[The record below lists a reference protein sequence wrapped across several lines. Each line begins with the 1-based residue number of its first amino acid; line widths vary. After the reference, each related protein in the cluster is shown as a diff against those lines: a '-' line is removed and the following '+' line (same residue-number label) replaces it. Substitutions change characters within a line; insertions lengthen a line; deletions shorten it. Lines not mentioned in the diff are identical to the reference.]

1 VRRAI
6 AHAKNG
12 DWPTSKAMDGVTLD
26 YDARHRRRYR
36 LRTNGGED
44 VLLDL
49 AEAVAMADG
58 DGLRLDDNYWLSVQ
72 AGQENLIE
80 ITADNFKHL
89 ARVAWHLGNRHL
101 PAAISADRILIRPD
115 HVIESMVVGL
125 DASIHPVTEPFQP
138 EYGAYHE
145 HRHSPS
151 SSTS

>member
-1 VRRAI
+1 
-6 AHAKNG
+6 
-12 DWPTSKAMDGVTLD
+12 MDGVTLD

-58 DGLRLDDNYWLSVQ
+58 DGLRLDDNHWLSVQ

-80 ITADNFKHL
+80 ITADNFEHL
-89 ARVAWHLGNRHL
+89 TRVAWHLGNRHL

>member
-1 VRRAI
+1 MRRAI

-115 HVIESMVVGL
+115 HVIESMVIGL
-125 DASIHPVTEPFQP
+125 DGSIHPVTEPFQP

>member
-1 VRRAI
+1 
-6 AHAKNG
+6 
-12 DWPTSKAMDGVTLD
+12 MDGVTLD

-58 DGLRLDDNYWLSVQ
+58 DGLRLDDNHWLSVQ

>member
-1 VRRAI
+1 
-6 AHAKNG
+6 
-12 DWPTSKAMDGVTLD
+12 MDGVTLD

-36 LRTNGGED
+36 LRTNGGEE

-58 DGLRLDDNYWLSVQ
+58 DGLRLDDNHWLSVQ

-80 ITADNFKHL
+80 ITADNFEHL
-89 ARVAWHLGNRHL
+89 TRVAWHLGNRHL

-115 HVIESMVVGL
+115 HVIESMVIGL

>member
-1 VRRAI
+1 
-6 AHAKNG
+6 
-12 DWPTSKAMDGVTLD
+12 MDGVTLD

-58 DGLRLDDNYWLSVQ
+58 DGLRLDDNHWLSVQ

-80 ITADNFKHL
+80 ITADNFEHL
-89 ARVAWHLGNRHL
+89 TRIAWHLGNRHL

-115 HVIESMVVGL
+115 HVIESMVIGL

>member
-1 VRRAI
+1 
-6 AHAKNG
+6 
-12 DWPTSKAMDGVTLD
+12 MDGVTLD
-26 YDARHRRRYR
+26 YAARHRRRYR
-36 LRTNGGED
+36 LRTKGGED
-44 VLLDL
+44 VSLDL

-58 DGLRLDDNYWLSVQ
+58 DGLRLDDNHWLSVQ

-80 ITADNFKHL
+80 ITADNFEHL
-89 ARVAWHLGNRHL
+89 TRVAWHLGNRHL

-115 HVIESMVVGL
+115 HVIESMVIGL

>member
-1 VRRAI
+1 
-6 AHAKNG
+6 
-12 DWPTSKAMDGVTLD
+12 MDGVTLD

-58 DGLRLDDNYWLSVQ
+58 DGLRLDDNHWLSVQ
-72 AGQENLIE
+72 A
-80 ITADNFKHL
+80 DNFEHL

-115 HVIESMVVGL
+115 HVIESMVIGL

>member
-1 VRRAI
+1 MRRAI

-58 DGLRLDDNYWLSVQ
+58 DGLRLDDNHWLSVQ

-80 ITADNFKHL
+80 ITAENFEHL
-89 ARVAWHLGNRHL
+89 TRIAWHLGNRHL

-115 HVIESMVVGL
+115 HVIESMVIGL
-125 DASIHPVTEPFQP
+125 DGSIHPVTEPFQP

>member
-1 VRRAI
+1 
-6 AHAKNG
+6 
-12 DWPTSKAMDGVTLD
+12 MDGVTLD

-115 HVIESMVVGL
+115 HVIESMVIGL

>member
-58 DGLRLDDNYWLSVQ
+58 DGLRLDDNHWLSVQ

-80 ITADNFKHL
+80 ITADNFEHL
-89 ARVAWHLGNRHL
+89 TRIAWHLGNRHL

-115 HVIESMVVGL
+115 HVIESMVIGL
-125 DASIHPVTEPFQP
+125 DGSIHPVTEPFQP

>member
-12 DWPTSKAMDGVTLD
+12 DWPTSKAVDGVTLD

-80 ITADNFKHL
+80 ITADNFEHL
-89 ARVAWHLGNRHL
+89 TRIAWHLGNRHL

-115 HVIESMVVGL
+115 HVIESIVIGL

>member
-1 VRRAI
+1 MRRAI

-58 DGLRLDDNYWLSVQ
+58 DGLRLDDNHWLSVQ

-80 ITADNFKHL
+80 ITADNFEHL
-89 ARVAWHLGNRHL
+89 TLIAWHLANRHL

-115 HVIESMVVGL
+115 HVIESMVIGL

>member
-1 VRRAI
+1 
-6 AHAKNG
+6 
-12 DWPTSKAMDGVTLD
+12 MDGVTLD

-80 ITADNFKHL
+80 ITADNFEHL
-89 ARVAWHLGNRHL
+89 TRIAWHLGNRHL

-115 HVIESMVVGL
+115 HVIESMVIGL

>member
-1 VRRAI
+1 
-6 AHAKNG
+6 
-12 DWPTSKAMDGVTLD
+12 MDGVTLD

-58 DGLRLDDNYWLSVQ
+58 DGLRLDDNHWLSVQ

-80 ITADNFKHL
+80 ITADNFEHL
-89 ARVAWHLGNRHL
+89 TRIAWHMGNRHL

-115 HVIESMVVGL
+115 HVIESMVIGL

-151 SSTS
+151 SSTSLPKSTHLPLSQTRVFTD

>member
-1 VRRAI
+1 MRRAI

-58 DGLRLDDNYWLSVQ
+58 DGLRLDDNHWLSVQ

-80 ITADNFKHL
+80 TTADNFEHL
-89 ARVAWHLGNRHL
+89 TRVAWHLGNRHL
-101 PAAISADRILIRPD
+101 PAAISANRILIRPD
-115 HVIESMVVGL
+115 HVIESMVIGL

>member
-1 VRRAI
+1 
-6 AHAKNG
+6 
-12 DWPTSKAMDGVTLD
+12 MDGVTLD

-58 DGLRLDDNYWLSVQ
+58 DGLRLDDNHWLSVQ

-80 ITADNFKHL
+80 ITADNFEHL
-89 ARVAWHLGNRHL
+89 TRIAWHLGNRHL

-115 HVIESMVVGL
+115 HVIESMVIGL
-125 DASIHPVTEPFQP
+125 DGSIHPVTEPFQP

>member
-1 VRRAI
+1 
-6 AHAKNG
+6 
-12 DWPTSKAMDGVTLD
+12 MDGVTLD

-58 DGLRLDDNYWLSVQ
+58 DGLRLDDNHWLSVQ

-80 ITADNFKHL
+80 ITADNFEHL
-89 ARVAWHLGNRHL
+89 TRIAWHLGNRHL